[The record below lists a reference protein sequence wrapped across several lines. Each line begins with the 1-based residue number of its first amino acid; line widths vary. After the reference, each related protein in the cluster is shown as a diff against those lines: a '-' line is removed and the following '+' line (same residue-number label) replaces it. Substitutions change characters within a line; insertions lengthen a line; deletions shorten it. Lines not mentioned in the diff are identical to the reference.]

1 MSLLVVGALHR
12 DVVVRAPRLPRLDET
27 LKGTEVAYR
36 FGGKGGNQAV
46 AAARAGARVAFAGRI
61 GADDAGRAMRAEL
74 VAAGVDVTRL
84 QEGRGASGMSV
95 AITEASG
102 GYGAVIIS
110 GENLEIDP
118 AALTLPAGCRIVLAQ
133 NEVDPGLLP
142 HLARLAQAGA
152 AELWLNAAPA
162 AGLAADALRKV
173 DVLIVNRLEAADLA
187 GVTPD
192 SLDGAGLTRALQAL
206 VPRARILVTLGAGG
220 VAHAATGRAVEHF
233 AASSVEIVSTHGA
246 GDMFVGSLAAAV
258 LRGDGWPQA
267 IRFAQRQ
274 AAALIST
281 PR

>member
-1 MSLLVVGALHR
+1 MSILVVGALHW

-27 LKGTEVAYR
+27 LRGSEVAYR
-36 FGGKGGNQAV
+36 CGGKGGNQAM
-46 AAARAGARVAFAGRI
+46 AAAGAGARVAFAGRI

-74 VAAGVDVTRL
+74 VAAGVDVARL
-84 QEGRGASGMSV
+84 QEGHGASGMSV

-102 GYGAVIIS
+102 GYAAVIVS

-118 AALTLPAGCRIVLAQ
+118 DALTLPEGCRIVLAQ

-142 HLARLAQAGA
+142 QLARLARAGA

-162 AGLAADALRKV
+162 AGLSPEVLRLV

-187 GVTPD
+187 GVAPD
-192 SLDGAGLTRALQAL
+192 LLTGGELVLALQSLA
-206 VPRARILVTLGAGG
+206 PRARILVTLGADG
-220 VAHAATGRAVEHF
+220 VAHAAAGRAVERF
-233 AASSVEIVSTHGA
+233 DAAAVDVVSTHGA

-258 LRGDGWPQA
+258 LRGDDWPEA
-267 IRFAQRQ
+267 IRFAQGR
-274 AAALIST
+274 AAVLIAT